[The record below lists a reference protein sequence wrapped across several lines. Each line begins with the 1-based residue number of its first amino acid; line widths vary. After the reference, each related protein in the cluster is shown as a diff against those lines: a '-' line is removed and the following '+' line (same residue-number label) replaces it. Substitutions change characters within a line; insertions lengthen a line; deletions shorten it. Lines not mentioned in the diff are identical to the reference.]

1 MAAEERH
8 EERRQLCVDGG
19 TCGRAFDEAGWDGA
33 TFAPRLPV
41 LPSYAP
47 QSGRDSLH
55 LLQRQEVG
63 NGEVQFQ
70 GLGVFAELC
79 RELRE
84 DQDGGDPYLAR
95 HTPIPI
101 QVIRFEGPFQVTR
114 RHHRDA
120 TLIRQPPSQQ
130 DPGEAKTYIADF
142 KMG

>member
-19 TCGRAFDEAGWDGA
+19 TCGRDSDEAGWDGA

-55 LLQRQEVG
+55 LLQRREVG

-70 GLGVFAELC
+70 GLGVFARPRTE
-79 RELRE
+79 REERR
-84 DQDGGDPYLAR
+84 GDPYLAR

-120 TLIRQPPSQQ
+120 TRIRQPRASRDSSREQ
-130 DPGEAKTYIADF
+130 TIADF